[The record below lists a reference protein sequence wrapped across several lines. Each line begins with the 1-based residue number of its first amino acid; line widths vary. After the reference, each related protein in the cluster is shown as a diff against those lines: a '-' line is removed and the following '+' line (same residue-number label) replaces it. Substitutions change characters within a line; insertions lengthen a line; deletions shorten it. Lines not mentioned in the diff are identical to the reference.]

1 MRRKGQGLIRRN
13 GGNASS
19 ANSAQKDKTS
29 ACSSKS
35 EGLQEVWEYVRSVS
49 KRIESLENVTSQLD
63 KILADSVVDLKIAN
77 DQINDSN
84 DELSNSLK
92 DHLKHEL
99 SVTRREQKTYEVEF
113 NQKINKLAET
123 EVNRIRGRVGSLV
136 EEKNSLLKRVQSLEK
151 ENKTLQEKIT
161 QLTDNNNR
169 NHENSQSTE
178 KNPASLVL
186 DQSVIVVNQEE
197 FDANETAPI
206 ANNSEV

>member
-19 ANSAQKDKTS
+19 ANSAQKDKKS

-35 EGLQEVWEYVRSVS
+35 EGLQEVWDYWEYVRSVS

-77 DQINDSN
+77 DQINESN

-113 NQKINKLAET
+113 NQKINKAET

-169 NHENSQSTE
+169 KRKLSINRKKPCKSRTR
-178 KNPASLVL
+178 
-186 DQSVIVVNQEE
+186 SVRNCC
-197 FDANETAPI
+197 
-206 ANNSEV
+206 

>member
-1 MRRKGQGLIRRN
+1 
-13 GGNASS
+13 
-19 ANSAQKDKTS
+19 
-29 ACSSKS
+29 
-35 EGLQEVWEYVRSVS
+35 
-49 KRIESLENVTSQLD
+49 
-63 KILADSVVDLKIAN
+63 
-77 DQINDSN
+77 
-84 DELSNSLK
+84 
-92 DHLKHEL
+92 
-99 SVTRREQKTYEVEF
+99 
-113 NQKINKLAET
+113 
-123 EVNRIRGRVGSLV
+123 VGSLV

-206 ANNSEV
+206 ANNSEVGNEDNTSSTTSDKPVETQRFDFVMLSDSNRRYIDVSKLCSNRTLPEIWDILLPL